1 MIRSSRE
8 EVNLR
13 AQSTFPISH
22 QEIESREKQTP
33 SRLPAIEL
41 LGHQEVLKILVI
53 RKNLKTLLSAFQ
65 IMTPVFKA
73 THDREHFSII
83 DFVISFDFI
92 EGLGNEG
99 AGIPFLVV
107 LKNTEDISSSEAR
120 RVSFNSEGFRGI
132 RVMEDRF
139 GGETLLEVVEHK
151 FFVFAP
157 LPFLILSR

>member
-41 LGHQEVLKILVI
+41 LGRQEVLKVLVI
-53 RKNLKTLLSAFQ
+53 RKNLKTLLSTFQ
-65 IMTPVFKA
+65 IMTPVLKA
-73 THDREHFSII
+73 THDREHFAVI
-83 DFVISFDFI
+83 DLIISFDFL

-99 AGIPFLVV
+99 AGIPLLVV
-107 LKNTEDISSSEAR
+107 FKNTENASSSEAR
-120 RVSFNSEGFRGI
+120 RVSFPP
-132 RVMEDRF
+132 
-139 GGETLLEVVEHK
+139 K
-151 FFVFAP
+151 
-157 LPFLILSR
+157 